1 MLSAEAA
8 LEESGRPLKRLRWFL
23 QSAGD
28 PNDRDVIESNADGVR
43 YTPLTTRDRRRVGT
57 RERLLD
63 VAERHPDRLCI
74 ELDALATR
82 VLFDADAI
90 GRSASST

>member
-1 MLSAEAA
+1 M
-8 LEESGRPLKRLRWFL
+8 
-23 QSAGD
+23 
-28 PNDRDVIESNADGVR
+28 R
-43 YTPLTTRDRRRVGT
+43 YTPLTTASHRRAGT

-82 VLFDADAI
+82 VLLDESKRAI
-90 GRSASST
+90 GVEYLQGRAALPRPCEPERRQRRAAAGASPGAR